1 MGDEPNIET
10 ILNDIKYYVTRKVD
24 NFQSSICDLNKDAD
38 KFQIVKEWLNANLED
53 VSESIDYL
61 KNDGLTINAVEFE
74 GYKRC
79 LVELRTLIEELE

>member
-38 KFQIVKEWLNANLED
+38 KFQIVKEWLDNNLED

-74 GYKRC
+74 GYKRA
-79 LVELRTLIEELE
+79 LIELRTLIKELE

>member
-1 MGDEPNIET
+1 MGEPNIDT

-38 KFQIVKEWLNANLED
+38 KFQIVQEWLDCSLDE

-61 KNDGLTINAVEFE
+61 KNDGLSINAVEME
-74 GYKRC
+74 GYKRA
-79 LVELRTLIEELE
+79 LIELRSIIKDID

>member
-1 MGDEPNIET
+1 MGEPNIDT

-38 KFQIVKEWLNANLED
+38 KFQIVQEWLDCSLDE

-61 KNDGLTINAVEFE
+61 QNDGLSINAVEME
-74 GYKRC
+74 GYKRA
-79 LVELRTLIEELE
+79 LIELSSIIKDID